1 MDFVDE
7 LDDLLGI
14 DKHDP
19 AQQLGVHLAEQ
30 DERLIEQLIEHR
42 KARGLKQKDVA
53 AIIGR
58 NPSVISTFESLGSDP
73 RLSTIRRY
81 ALAVGV
87 SVGHLVEDAEYG
99 ARTDRLQVD
108 FKPSTPARVSYTQSS
123 SPDRQPDA
131 EGWSRVAHIMK
142 ASCV

>member
-1 MDFVDE
+1 MNFVDE

-14 DKHDP
+14 DESDP
-19 AQQLGVHLAEQ
+19 TQRLAVHLAEQ

-58 NPSVISTFESLGSDP
+58 NPSVVSTFESLGSDP

-87 SVGHLVEDAEYG
+87 SIDHRVDDAEYG
-99 ARTDRLQVD
+99 ARGDRLQVD
-108 FKPSTPARVSYTQSS
+108 FKPSTPARVYYTQSS
-123 SPDRQPDA
+123 SREDKSGRD
-131 EGWSRVAHIMK
+131 GWDKVANLLK
-142 ASCV
+142 DSCL